1 MIEEGKRTGEFLISE
16 GEGAISREAVTIKK
30 RAAVYEAGTIL
41 GKVAATGLYKAYD
54 PAATDGSETAVGVL
68 YETTDAS
75 AADTVA
81 VAIVRLA
88 EVDGTLLVGDV
99 ASAKDDLAANH
110 VIVR

>member
-16 GEGAISREAVTIKK
+16 GEGAISRDSVMLKK
-30 RAAVYEAGTIL
+30 RAATYEAGTIL
-41 GKVAATGLYKAYD
+41 GKVDATGLYKAHD
-54 PAATDGSETAVGVL
+54 PAATDGSQTAAGIL

-75 AADTVA
+75 AADTPA

-99 ASAKDDLAANH
+99 AAAKDDLAANY